1 MVGKL
6 EFHPPAVD
14 IERISQVT
22 GAHHRA
28 FGMPAGI
35 PPSGVGIPPAHEVSC
50 LGLFPE
56 GKVLGVAFFLPDLDP
71 GAFLHF
77 FEAAVGQ
84 FSVFRILAHI
94 EIDRSV
100 DFVGQAGLDHFFN
113 RFQLFRNVAGGPG
126 ADIRTDD
133 AHPVHRLKM
142 PGGVG
147 FRNGHRFQFQ
157 FPGTLQHFVLT
168 LVGVS
173 HQVSD
178 IGYVLHVKG
187 AESAVLQV
195 AQDDVETDIGLGMAE
210 VTVVVN
216 RRSADIKR
224 HPSLTK
230 GNKVFFLVAEGVVE
244 AEAHEEF

>member
-1 MVGKL
+1 MRC
-6 EFHPPAVD
+6 PA
-14 IERISQVT
+14 SAFFQ
-22 GAHHRA
+22 RA
-28 FGMPAGI
+28 KSWGLRF
-35 PPSGVGIPPAHEVSC
+35 SC
-50 LGLFPE
+50 LTSTRAPSCISS
-56 GKVLGVAFFLPDLDP
+56 K
-71 GAFLHF
+71 
-77 FEAAVGQ
+77 AAVGQ
-84 FSVFRILAHI
+84 FSVFRILADI

-100 DFVGQAGLDHFFN
+100 DFISQPGLDHFFN

-126 ADIRTDD
+126 TNIRTDD

-173 HQVSD
+173 HQVPD
-178 IGYVLHVKG
+178 IGDVLDVKV
-187 AESAVLQV
+187 ESTVLQV

-224 HPSLTK
+224 HPSLTRGTK
-230 GNKVFFLVAEGVVE
+230 SSFWSLRELWRRRLMENFNVKAFQASPTS
-244 AEAHEEF
+244 

>member
-1 MVGKL
+1 
-6 EFHPPAVD
+6 
-14 IERISQVT
+14 
-22 GAHHRA
+22 
-28 FGMPAGI
+28 
-35 PPSGVGIPPAHEVSC
+35 
-50 LGLFPE
+50 
-56 GKVLGVAFFLPDLDP
+56 
-71 GAFLHF
+71 
-77 FEAAVGQ
+77 
-84 FSVFRILAHI
+84 
-94 EIDRSV
+94 
-100 DFVGQAGLDHFFN
+100 
-113 RFQLFRNVAGGPG
+113 
-126 ADIRTDD
+126 
-133 AHPVHRLKM
+133 M

-178 IGYVLHVKG
+178 IGDVLDVKG
-187 AESAVLQV
+187 AESAILQV
-195 AQDDVETDIGLGMAE
+195 AQDDVETDIGLRMAE